1 MCDCAKRARGNICAR
16 MRRRK
21 HRGGTPA
28 ADADSGAP
36 ARGGGTLWLYGQH
49 TVDAALANPRRQV
62 RRHLVTERENGQRR
76 AGQPAAEFVERRAI
90 ERLLPPGAAHQG
102 VAIEVLPLAPVP
114 LHEVLDRPVGQ
125 RRLVV
130 LDQVSDPRNVGAILR
145 SAAAFA
151 VDALV
156 LTHRH
161 APPESAALAKAASG
175 ALESVPLVRV
185 ANLAQAL
192 DEMARAGLWR
202 VGLDADAAGDLGAVD
217 LSGDLALVLGAEGR
231 GLRRLTAERCDLLA
245 RLPMAG
251 RMASLNV
258 SAAAAIAL
266 YLAFRAH

>member
-1 MCDCAKRARGNICAR
+1 

-21 HRGGTPA
+21 HRDGKPA
-28 ADADSGAP
+28 ASGEDIGERP
-36 ARGGGTLWLYGQH
+36 NSRGGGFWIYGQH
-49 TVDAALANPRRQV
+49 SVEAALANPRRVV
-62 RRHLVTERENGQRR
+62 RRHLVTERGDAQRPPR
-76 AGQPAAEFVERRAI
+76 PGLPEPELAERRTI

-102 VAIEVLPLAPVP
+102 QAIEVLPLPPVS
-114 LHEVLDRPVGQ
+114 LHEALDRPAGR

-130 LDQVSDPRNVGAILR
+130 LDQVSDPRNVGAVLR

-151 VDALV
+151 VDAVV

-161 APPESAALAKAASG
+161 APPESGALAKAASG
-175 ALESVPLVRV
+175 ALEGVPLVRV

-192 DEMARAGLWR
+192 DEIARAGLWR
-202 VGLDADAAGDLGAVD
+202 VGLDAGAAQDLGSVD

-231 GLRRLTAERCDLLA
+231 GLRRLTTERCDLLA

-266 YLAFRAH
+266 YLAFRAL